1 MRSVFV
7 FFIVSGLIVAGCND
21 RSNEVAQLGTDLQK
35 AKDDLAQRDKYIDDI
50 TRSINEIYGTLEQAR
65 ATEGQLQSHAV
76 SAEVGIQRTSQEARD
91 MIFHQVSAVETRLR
105 EGREK
110 IAQLEKRVKNYKSQF
125 NGLNKMVAS
134 LKKQLQE
141 REQSMADLQVRLTSL
156 EEEVTMKNATIAVK
170 EMTIASK
177 EKSLNT
183 VYYIVGTRDELREKG
198 IITEEGGF
206 LWGLLGSTTV
216 LADQVDEKLF
226 TPIDKSIEKIIPIR
240 KGIKEVLPRRNAES
254 YASAEISE
262 NQADFRIIDPSR
274 FWQQRYAVIV
284 VE

>member
-1 MRSVFV
+1 MRSLFV
-7 FFIVSGLIVAGCND
+7 LSIVIGLMAGGCND
-21 RSNEVAQLGTDLQK
+21 RSNEVTQLNSDLQK
-35 AKDDLAQRDKYIDDI
+35 AKDDLAQRDKYIDEI
-50 TRSINEIYGTLEQAR
+50 TRSMNEVYQTLEKVR
-65 ATEGQLQSHAV
+65 TTEGQLQSHAE
-76 SAEVGIQRTSQEARD
+76 SAEAGVQRTSQEARD
-91 MIFHQVSAVETRLR
+91 RIFEQVAAVGTQLR

-110 IAQLEKRVKNYKSQF
+110 IAKLEKRMKSYKSQF
-125 NGLNKMVAS
+125 NGLNKMIAS
-134 LKKQLQE
+134 LKTQLQE

-156 EEEVTMKNATIAVK
+156 EEEVTLKTATIAVN

-183 VYYIVGTRDELREKG
+183 VYYIVGTRDQLREKG

-216 LADQVDEKLF
+216 LADQVDERLF
-226 TPIDKSIEKIIPIR
+226 TPIDKTSETIIPISKAIR
-240 KGIKEVLPRRNAES
+240 EVLPRRSVES

-262 NQADFRIIDPSR
+262 NQADLRIIDPSR